1 MSNSPTITPKIKFD
15 TQQVIPI
22 ASLMLVF
29 MFGINYVMAASHGPN
44 LEKWLTNSCLMGVSA
59 SKSVDTAMSYLKL
72 AFSGN
77 GAAFVPV
84 QQAFIDFI
92 TFCFN
97 ASFASLD
104 VQQVAVNC
112 FFMWAFGASLEQR
125 IGAGRFFLVCMLGAS
140 LPWVMAYYEVVTRD
154 PIHCYY
160 GPFFMFCVLVGASFV
175 FPPEK
180 KINTEWFRSSRGNI
194 FAKQEAVDFTT
205 RYQFKPMLFLVLF
218 IAYET
223 GMYFYVGKSYP
234 ILKNALILSGIGAI
248 FVGYLAVSVIVWSA
262 TGSLKDGPMRLM
274 CVKMYNDILR
284 LDVGHETAIKG
295 TAHALGLPPERVK
308 EWVAKQKGKLGV
320 S

>member
-29 MFGINYVMAASHGPN
+29 MFGVVYVMAASHGPN
-44 LEKWLTNSCLMGVSA
+44 IEKWLTNSCLMGAPAGKAVE
-59 SKSVDTAMSYLKL
+59 TAMSYLKL
-72 AFSGN
+72 GFSGN
-77 GAAFVPV
+77 AAAFGPV
-84 QQAFIDFI
+84 QQSIVDFV
-92 TFCFN
+92 TFCY
-97 ASFASLD
+97 SSTFASLD
-104 VQQVAVNC
+104 VPQVAVNC

-125 IGAGRFFLVCMLGAS
+125 IGASRFFMVSLLAAS
-140 LPWVMAYYEVVTRD
+140 LPWVLAYFEVVTRD

-160 GPFFMFCVLVGASFV
+160 GPFFFFCVLVGASFV

-180 KINTEWFRSSRGNI
+180 KINTEWFRSTRGNI
-194 FAKQEAVDFTT
+194 FNKQQADDIST

-218 IAYET
+218 IIYEA

-234 ILKNALILSGIGAI
+234 ILKNALILSGIGSI
-248 FVGYLAVSVIVWSA
+248 FIGYVAVSVIVWSA

-284 LDVGHETAIKG
+284 LDVGQETAVKG

-308 EWVAKQKGKLGV
+308 EWVAKQKGKMQV